1 MKRGQVMDWLSS
13 LQTIPV
19 AGAIFGFVFLLFTT
33 FANGWK
39 EKREGKKLGVDQERR
54 RQEAASAK
62 KDREII
68 ERANDVK
75 ETSDA
80 VRDTGDYSDERL
92 PDETAAKLPDYH
104 YRD

>member
-1 MKRGQVMDWLSS
+1 MEWAAS
-13 LQTIPV
+13 LQSLPV
-19 AGAIFGFVFLLFTT
+19 LGALFGVVFLLLSGFL
-33 FANGWK
+33 NGFK
-39 EKREGKKLGVDQERR
+39 EKREGKKLGIEQQ
-54 RQEAASAK
+54 RQRNATASAK

-68 ERANDVK
+68 ERANYVK